1 MARILGGR
9 MVRVRSPSR
18 ICGWAEDRI
27 HPHVEPSIAAPL
39 LGLAPRESAQY
50 GAYEGSD
57 RVVQLKEIA
66 YAGVGDHHVAYQTMG
81 EHGGVDVVMVA
92 GTFFSFEMLAEDRVA
107 TRFMAGLEALGRL
120 VIFDKRGVG
129 LSDPMTDWSTSA
141 QEQWAQDLCAVIDAA
156 ELKRPAVVSW
166 EPMGVAR
173 LAASMRPEL
182 FGSLVL
188 INPARFTRGLADLI
202 GSQGQEGVSGRSVE
216 QVVFPS
222 RSGDTDFWDWLSRAG
237 RSGASPAMASRMWG
251 HVLSY
256 SAPLTPEGIDV
267 RTLVLHNRDVV
278 AHEEAVIEVAAE
290 IPGARF
296 VEVPG
301 ADLYPIAGD
310 VDALVAEI
318 AQFVTGAPTGLAP
331 QRLVTAVLFTDLVA
345 STERAVEAGDKQWQN
360 LLDVHDQAVRRSV
373 LHKGGRVVKFTGDGV
388 LALIPSATGAIEAA
402 QAIREALAQQ
412 NMDIRVGIH
421 VGDVD
426 ARGDDVSGI
435 SINVAARIMSHAK
448 AGETLVSDAACQ
460 AALGSSFRFDGAGE
474 VQLKG
479 LPGRFRLHRMATP
492 HLP

>member
-1 MARILGGR
+1 MRSSRAAAALAGDRRVVCLLAVAWVGCEARAGSTGER
-9 MVRVRSPSR
+9 AY
-18 ICGWAEDRI
+18 GTYED
-27 HPHVEPSIAAPL
+27 
-39 LGLAPRESAQY
+39 
-50 GAYEGSD
+50 SD
-57 RVVQLKEIA
+57 RFVQLKEIT
-66 YAGVGDHHVAYQTMG
+66 YAGVGDHHIAYRTMG

-107 TRFMAGLEALGRL
+107 SRFMAGLEALGRL
-120 VIFDKRGVG
+120 VVFDKRGVG

-141 QEQWAQDLCAVIDAA
+141 QEQWAEDLCAVIEAA
-156 ELKRPAVVSW
+156 GLERPAVVSW

-188 INPARFTRGLADLI
+188 INPARFTKGLADLI
-202 GSQGQEGVSGRSVE
+202 GSHGAAGVSGRSVE
-216 QVVFPS
+216 QIVFPS
-222 RSGDTDFWDWLSRAG
+222 RSDDADFWDWLSRAG

-251 HVLSY
+251 HVLGY
-256 SAPLTPEGIDV
+256 SASLTPAGIDV

-278 AHEEAVIEVAAE
+278 DHEEAVSEVAAE
-290 IPGARF
+290 IPGATF
-296 VEVPG
+296 IEVPG

-310 VDALVAEI
+310 VDALVAEV

-345 STERAVEAGDKQWQN
+345 STERAVEAGDERWQN

-402 QAIREALAQQ
+402 QSIREALTQQ

-426 ARGDDVSGI
+426 IRGDDVSGI
-435 SINVAARIMSHAK
+435 SVNVAARIMSHAK
-448 AGETLVSDAACQ
+448 AGETLLSDAACQ
-460 AALGSSFRFDGAGE
+460 AALGSGIRFDGGDE

-479 LPGRFRLHRMATP
+479 LPGRFRLHRMAT
-492 HLP
+492 LE

>member
-1 MARILGGR
+1 MGPGLDTSARRVELRGR
-9 MVRVRSPSR
+9 
-18 ICGWAEDRI
+18 
-27 HPHVEPSIAAPL
+27 L
-39 LGLAPRESAQY
+39 LGLDPKVSAPY
-50 GAYEGSD
+50 GAYEDSD
-57 RVVQLKEIA
+57 RGVQLNEIA
-66 YAGVGDHHVAYQTMG
+66 YAEVGDRYIAYQAMG

-107 TRFMAGLEALGRL
+107 SRFMAGLEALGRL

-141 QEQWAQDLCAVIDAA
+141 QEQWAEDLCAVIDAA
-156 ELKRPAVVSW
+156 ELERPAVVSW

-188 INPARFTRGLADLI
+188 INPARFTNRLADLI
-202 GSQGQEGVSGRSVE
+202 GSHGEEGVSGRSVE
-216 QVVFPS
+216 QIVFPS
-222 RSGDTDFWDWLSRAG
+222 RSDDADFRDWLSRAG
-237 RSGASPAMASRMWG
+237 RSGASPAMATRMWDHMLG
-251 HVLSY
+251 Y

-267 RTLVLHNRDVV
+267 RTLVLHNREVV
-278 AHEEAVIEVAAE
+278 AHEEAVSEVAAE
-290 IPGARF
+290 ISGATF

-310 VDALVAEI
+310 VDALVAEVS
-318 AQFVTGAPTGLAP
+318 QFVTGAATGLAP

-345 STERAVEAGDKQWQN
+345 STERAVEAGDEQWQN
-360 LLDVHDQAVRRSV
+360 LLDVHDHAVRRSV

-402 QAIREALAQQ
+402 QSIREGLAQQ

-426 ARGDDVSGI
+426 VRGDDVSGI
-435 SINVAARIMSHAK
+435 SINVAARIMSHAE
-448 AGETLVSDAACQ
+448 AGETLVSDTAAQ
-460 AALGSSFRFDGAGE
+460 AVLGSSIRFDVADE

-479 LPGRFRLHRMATP
+479 LPGRFRLHRMAT
-492 HLP
+492 LD

>member
-1 MARILGGR
+1 
-9 MVRVRSPSR
+9 MVS
-18 ICGWAEDRI
+18 
-27 HPHVEPSIAAPL
+27 
-39 LGLAPRESAQY
+39 
-50 GAYEGSD
+50 
-57 RVVQLKEIA
+57 
-66 YAGVGDHHVAYQTMG
+66 
-81 EHGGVDVVMVA
+81 

-107 TRFMAGLEALGRL
+107 SRFMAGLAAVGRL
-120 VIFDKRGVG
+120 AVFDKRGVG

-141 QEQWAQDLCAVIDAA
+141 QEQWAEDLCAVVEAA
-156 ELKRPAVVSW
+156 GLERPAVVSW

-202 GSQGQEGVSGRSVE
+202 GSHGEEGVSGRSVE
-216 QVVFPS
+216 QIVFPS
-222 RSGDTDFWDWLSRAG
+222 RRGDAEFWDWLSRAG
-237 RSGASPAMASRMWG
+237 RSGASPTTAARMWG
-251 HVLSY
+251 HVLDY

-278 AHEEAVIEVAAE
+278 AHEEMVSVVAAE

-310 VDALVAEI
+310 VDALVAEV

-331 QRLVTAVLFTDLVA
+331 LRLVAAVLFTDLVA
-345 STERAVEAGDKQWQN
+345 STERAVEAGDEQWQN

-402 QAIREALAQQ
+402 QSIREALAQQ
-412 NMDIRVGIH
+412 NIDIRVGIH

-426 ARGDDVSGI
+426 VRGDDVSGI
-435 SINVAARIMSHAK
+435 SVNVAARIMSQAK

-460 AALGSSFRFDGAGE
+460 AALGSSIRFDGTDD

-479 LPGRFRLHRMATP
+479 LPGRFRLHRMAT
-492 HLP
+492 LD